1 MGDLFGW
8 VTGGELLAVIGLVLA
23 NGFFVAAEFSLVA
36 LRRSRVEQ
44 LIAEGHPRAGALQR
58 AVKNLDAYLAATQL
72 GITMS
77 SIGLGWIGEPVLA
90 QLIEPALR
98 FLPESWALISS
109 HAIAVAVAFTI
120 ITALHIVLGELAPK
134 SLALQRTE
142 GTALAVVSPLEWYL
156 RLFRPAIY
164 SLNYLGNLILRFLG
178 LQPAGGEALIHSP
191 EELKFVLAASREA
204 GLLSEAEED
213 MVEEV
218 LGLRDRRVGALMTPR
233 TEIVWIDL
241 DDPPDENRR
250 KMAESGRSRFPVCQ
264 GGLDNVLGVVFAK
277 DLLAHSLAGEPL
289 DLKSSVRDP
298 LFVPE
303 SVRALKVL
311 ELFKQSG
318 TDIAMVTDEY
328 GGIQGLITLK
338 DVLEA
343 IVGEIPSVD
352 EPPEPQVVRRADG
365 SWLLDGMLPV
375 DEFKEVLPIARSVR
389 EEEGTYHT
397 LGGFVMAHLGRIP
410 STGDRFEWGGLQ
422 FEVVDMDGH
431 RVDKVL
437 VMPAPPGP
445 SDDSTNAA

>member
-1 MGDLFGW
+1 
-8 VTGGELLAVIGLVLA
+8 
-23 NGFFVAAEFSLVA
+23 
-36 LRRSRVEQ
+36 
-44 LIAEGHPRAGALQR
+44 
-58 AVKNLDAYLAATQL
+58 
-72 GITMS
+72 
-77 SIGLGWIGEPVLA
+77 
-90 QLIEPALR
+90 
-98 FLPESWALISS
+98 
-109 HAIAVAVAFTI
+109 
-120 ITALHIVLGELAPK
+120 
-134 SLALQRTE
+134 
-142 GTALAVVSPLEWYL
+142 VVSPLEWYL

-164 SLNYLGNLILRFLG
+164 ALNNLGNLLLRFLG
-178 LQPAGGEALIHSP
+178 LQPAGGEAFIHSP
-191 EELKFVLAASREA
+191 EELKFVVAASRQA
-204 GLLSEAEED
+204 GLLSEVEED

-218 LGLRDRRVGALMTPR
+218 LGLRDRRVGAFMTPR

-250 KMAESGRSRFPVCQ
+250 KMGDSGRSRFPVCQ

-277 DLLAHSLAGEPL
+277 DLLARGLAGEPL

-338 DVLEA
+338 DILEA

-352 EPPEPQVVRRADG
+352 EPPDPQVVRRADG

-375 DEFKEVLPIARSVR
+375 DEVKEVLAMAGPP
-389 EEEGTYHT
+389 EPEGTYHT

-437 VMPAPPGP
+437 VAPASPTPPDPTGA
-445 SDDSTNAA
+445 SA